1 MLGGVTRM
9 TISIVVI
16 LFELTGALSHV
27 LPIMIAVMTSK
38 WVADSLYPDGIY
50 MAWISLHDYPF
61 LPATEFR
68 DKGDTAADHMRPVAE
83 LNVIDGR
90 CTTLQELDYYV
101 KNFDVHGFPVIADGL
116 LLGYATRDAIQTTI
130 GPILSNAAADGMTGD
145 RVTTLTHCTFVPNAN
160 NGETLDLSACLTSTC
175 MRLRQETPLEIVVR
189 LFQSLNISFVLFTSM
204 GTLTGMMSRYDVT
217 RLFNTKFEHTGA
229 LADDELARYREG

>member
-1 MLGGVTRM
+1 M
-9 TISIVVI
+9 
-16 LFELTGALSHV
+16 
-27 LPIMIAVMTSK
+27 
-38 WVADSLYPDGIY
+38 
-50 MAWISLHDYPF
+50 
-61 LPATEFR
+61 TEFR

-90 CTTLQELDYYV
+90 CTTLQELEYYV
-101 KNFDVHGFPVIADGL
+101 RNFDVHGFPVIVDGL
-116 LLGYATRDAIQTTI
+116 LLGYATRDALQTAI
-130 GPILSNAAADGMTGD
+130 GPILSNATADGMTGD
-145 RVTTLTHCTFVPNAN
+145 RVTTLCTFVPNV
-160 NGETLDLSACLTSTC
+160 GDRETLDVSACLTSTC

-229 LADDELARYREG
+229 LADDELARYRGGL